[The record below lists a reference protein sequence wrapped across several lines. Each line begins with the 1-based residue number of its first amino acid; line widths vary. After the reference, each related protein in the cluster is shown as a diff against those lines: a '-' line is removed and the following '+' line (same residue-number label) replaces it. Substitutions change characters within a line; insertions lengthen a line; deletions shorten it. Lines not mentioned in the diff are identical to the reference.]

1 VKIFISSLI
10 SGFEPLRDA
19 AAAAIATLGDVPTR
33 AEDFPASPDSPQTA
47 CLAGVRA
54 SDAVVLLMGE
64 RYGQVQSSG
73 LSATHEEYREARD
86 VRPVLVFIEQ
96 GTSPEP
102 RQAEFI
108 REVQGWEK
116 GHYTARFA
124 DAADLR
130 DRVTRALHEFAL
142 ASEAAPLNEA
152 ELVARARALIP
163 SRQQSNQASLWVVVA
178 PGPIR
183 AVLRPAELEAQGLR
197 RFLLAESL
205 TGDDAVLAASSGTSE
220 VIRGDALELRQGQPE
235 RLVRLDE
242 GGCVLVAQPA
252 MGDDRRSPGLPS
264 IIEDDVTA
272 MIERVLRFTAR
283 VLDRVDPANRLTHVA
298 PVVAV
303 LGGGYLPWRTRD
315 EAQREP
321 SRAAISMRGDRDA
334 VVVLTPPVRRRPA
347 LVHDTHGLAV
357 DFTVRLRR
365 EIRG

>member
-1 VKIFISSLI
+1 MKVFISSLI

-19 AAAAIATLGDVPTR
+19 AAAAIASLGGVPTR
-33 AEDFPASPDSPQTA
+33 VEDFPASPASPQTA

-86 VRPVLVFIEQ
+86 IRPVLVFIEQ
-96 GTSPEP
+96 GPSPES
-102 RQAEFI
+102 RQVEFI
-108 REVQGWEK
+108 REVQGWEQ
-116 GHYTARFA
+116 GHYTARFT

-130 DRVTRALHEFAL
+130 DRVTRALHEFTL

-152 ELVARARALIP
+152 ELVARARALMP
-163 SRQQSNQASLWVVVA
+163 SRHQSSQASLWVVVA
-178 PGPIR
+178 PGPTR

-220 VIRGDALELRQGQPE
+220 AIRGDALELHQGQPE

-252 MGDDRRSPGLPS
+252 TGDDPQSPGLPS

-272 MIERVLRFTAR
+272 IIERVLRFTAR

-303 LGGGYLPWRTRD
+303 LGGGYLPWRTRE
-315 EAQREP
+315 EAQRDP
-321 SRAAISMRGDRDA
+321 SRASISMRGDRDT
-334 VVVLTPPVRRRPA
+334 VVILTPPVRRRPT